1 MFPLIHNSQCE
12 PNIILCEVFEV
23 AENGCTLN
31 SQESAN
37 LRSFQDQQQSHG
49 GFQGWKPHF
58 TLRSLLCIH
67 TTGTER
73 VVFS

>member
-12 PNIILCEVFEV
+12 PNIILREVFEV

-37 LRSFQDQQQSHG
+37 LRSFQDQQ
-49 GFQGWKPHF
+49 
-58 TLRSLLCIH
+58 
-67 TTGTER
+67 
-73 VVFS
+73 